1 MPGNGSEQT
10 FNFIQWLFDPT
21 TISTI
26 VTFTSIVAGGT
37 VRVWKK
43 LEKKQNK
50 DIEAIRSDV
59 QNLSD
64 GVHST
69 LSEVKLDNIRLQ
81 ILAGLNSHS
90 MMSLKEIMTLYDEY
104 KRLGGNS
111 YISRMVEEAVQ
122 KKLKG
127 GNNG

>member
-1 MPGNGSEQT
+1 MPGNGFEQT
-10 FNFIQWLFDPT
+10 FNFVQWLLDPA

-26 VTFTSIVAGGT
+26 VTFTTIVAGGT
-37 VRVWKK
+37 IRIWNK

-50 DIEAIRSDV
+50 DIESIRSDV
-59 QNLSD
+59 KNLSD

-69 LSEVKLDNIRLQ
+69 LSEVKLDNLRLQ
-81 ILAGLNSHS
+81 ILAGLNSNS

-111 YISRMVEEAVQ
+111 YISRMVEEAIQ
-122 KKLKG
+122 KNLKG